1 MRGDAAALAIVHST
15 ICGRSQKLRQ
25 SWTGRAATRRAGF
38 GCAVLR
44 AEVLGLAVMA
54 VFVIAGLRHSGRDLV
69 LPLSAKPALM
79 AAAGLVRALPE
90 LCISEA
96 MLGPPYQSAA

>member
-1 MRGDAAALAIVHST
+1 MRGDAAALAIVHSA

-38 GCAVLR
+38 
-44 AEVLGLAVMA
+44 
-54 VFVIAGLRHSGRDLV
+54 VIAGLRHSGRDLV
-69 LPLSAKPALM
+69 LPLSAKPALALM

-96 MLGPPYQSAA
+96 MLGPHDQSAA

>member
-1 MRGDAAALAIVHST
+1 
-15 ICGRSQKLRQ
+15 
-25 SWTGRAATRRAGF
+25 
-38 GCAVLR
+38 
-44 AEVLGLAVMA
+44 MA

-69 LPLSAKPALM
+69 LPLSAKLALM
-79 AAAGLVRALPE
+79 ATAGLVRALPE

>member
-1 MRGDAAALAIVHST
+1 MRSDAAALAIVHSA

-25 SWTGRAATRRAGF
+25 SWTGRAETRRAGF
-38 GCAVLR
+38 GRAVLR

-54 VFVIAGLRHSGRDLV
+54 VFVRHSGRDLV
-69 LPLSAKPALM
+69 LPLSAKPALALM

-96 MLGPPYQSAA
+96 MLGPHDQSAA